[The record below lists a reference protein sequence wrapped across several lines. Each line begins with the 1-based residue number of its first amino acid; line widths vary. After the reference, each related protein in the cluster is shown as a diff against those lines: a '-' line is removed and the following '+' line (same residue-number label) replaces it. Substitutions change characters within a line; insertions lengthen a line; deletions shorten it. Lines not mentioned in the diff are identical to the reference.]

1 MKVSICVIT
10 YKRPESL
17 ARLLKSFEQFN
28 FKKCARPIIELI
40 VVDNDVMGNAANLC
54 KTTSLVLNMEVKCFT
69 EAQRGIS
76 YARNKAVE
84 SVSYDADF
92 IALIDDDEIAEPSW
106 LDELLFAQEKNNADV
121 VTGCVLPY
129 FINNVPE
136 WIERGA
142 FFERKRY
149 LTGQVLDWA
158 RTGNVL
164 IRKKLFDQ
172 IGKFDE
178 RFALTGGEDTH
189 FFMRVHL
196 AGYKIVWS
204 DEAVIYE
211 WIPATRINA
220 RWILQRAF
228 RNGNSFMLCNKDLS
242 PSIVTIVWTARG
254 LWRICKGVLGI
265 PFALFFGRHKV
276 VKSLQSAFN
285 GAGIISGMMG
295 THYEEYRKTHGD

>member
-1 MKVSICVIT
+1 MKISICIIT

-17 ARLLKSFEQFN
+17 VRLLRTFQQFT
-28 FKKCARPIIELI
+28 FIKCERPIIELI
-40 VVDNDVMGNAANLC
+40 VIDNDVIGNAANLC
-54 KTTSLVLNMEVKCFT
+54 KTISLELNMEVKCFT
-69 EAQRGIS
+69 EIQRGIS

-92 IALIDDDEIAEPSW
+92 IAFIDDDEIAEPAW
-106 LDELLFAQEKNNADV
+106 LDELLFTQERHNADV

-129 FINNVPE
+129 FINNVPR
-136 WIERGA
+136 WIQKGA
-142 FFERKRY
+142 FFERERY
-149 LTGQVLDWA
+149 PTGQVLDWA

-164 IRKKLFDQ
+164 IRRKIFDQ

-189 FFMRVHL
+189 FFMRVHR

-204 DEAVIYE
+204 NEAVVYE
-211 WIPATRINA
+211 WIPATRITT

-228 RNGNSFMLCNKDLS
+228 RNGNSFILCNKDLS
-242 PSIVTIVWTARG
+242 PLIVTLFWTARG
-254 LWRICKGVLGI
+254 FWRIFKGVLGI
-265 PFALFFGRHKV
+265 PFVLFFGRHRI

-285 GAGIISGMMG
+285 GAGIIAGMMNIN
-295 THYEEYRKTHGD
+295 YKEYRRTHGN

>member
-1 MKVSICVIT
+1 MKVAICIIT
-10 YKRPESL
+10 YKRPEGL
-17 ARLLKSFEQFN
+17 ARLLKSLGQLYFTKLE
-28 FKKCARPIIELI
+28 RPIIELV
-40 VVDNDVMGNAANLC
+40 VVDNDVLGNAAYLC
-54 KTTSLVLNMEVKCFT
+54 KTIQPDLGMEAKCFT
-69 EAQRGIS
+69 EARRGIS

-84 SVSYDADF
+84 SVGYDVDF
-92 IALIDDDEIAEPSW
+92 IAFIDDDEVAEPSW
-106 LDELLFAQEKNNADV
+106 LDELLFAQEKHNADV
-121 VTGCVLPY
+121 VTGCVLRY
-129 FINNVPE
+129 FNDSVPE

-142 FFERKRY
+142 FFERERY
-149 LTGQVLDWA
+149 STGQILEGA
-158 RTGNVL
+158 STGNVL
-164 IRKKLFDQ
+164 IRRKLFDHL
-172 IGKFDE
+172 GKFDE

-204 DEAVIYE
+204 DEAVVYE

-242 PSIVTIVWTARG
+242 SSIVTIVWTARG

-265 PFALFFGRHKV
+265 PFVLLFGRHQV

-285 GAGIISGMMG
+285 GAGIVAGMMSIN
-295 THYEEYRKTHGD
+295 YKEYCKTHGD